1 MLVMNDLEHLIDEIR
16 LTFHSLSD
24 FATRVNDHGI
34 DASARA
40 VLGFLSIHGPTTV
53 PDIARRRGVSRQH
66 IQTIVNGLVDRGFV
80 VLQPNP
86 AHSRSHRIALTTDG
100 TAVID
105 RVLERERS
113 LLAPCVDSQTP
124 ATLVAATTTIANL
137 REFLNQ
143 IQEPT

>member
-1 MLVMNDLEHLIDEIR
+1 MDALEHLIDEIR
-16 LTFHSLSD
+16 LTFHSLSEV
-24 FATRVNDHGI
+24 AKHVNDHDI
-34 DASARA
+34 DPSARA
-40 VLGFLSIHGPTTV
+40 VLEFLSIHGPTTV

-100 TAVID
+100 TAVIGA
-105 RVLERERS
+105 VLERERS
-113 LLAPCVDSQTP
+113 LLAPFNNCHKP
-124 ATLVAATTTIANL
+124 TTIASTATTIASL
-137 REFLNQ
+137 RKFLDQ